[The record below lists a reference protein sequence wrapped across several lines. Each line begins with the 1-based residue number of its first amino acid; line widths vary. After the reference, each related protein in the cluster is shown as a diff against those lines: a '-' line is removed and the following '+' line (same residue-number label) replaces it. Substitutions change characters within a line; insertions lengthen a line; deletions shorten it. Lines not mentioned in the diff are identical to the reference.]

1 LLEIFEALTTLRENL
16 KRTMLTASGVMAA
29 TIAVVLL
36 ASIAIGV
43 RKDFT
48 EQVQELGVST
58 LIVIPGKFGESMPNF
73 NLGGASYLKR
83 EDSKRLL
90 KISGVT
96 RTACWTFV
104 GGGALYGDKQA
115 ASFLAATTPEW
126 FQIKKFTLQEGR
138 LLTLAD
144 DFRDVS
150 VIGSIA
156 KEGLFGKASA
166 LGKKI
171 NINGRT
177 YEVVG
182 VTEDKKQENSIM
194 SLGSFQNLIYIPY
207 AGLHKREPQ
216 SQTDR
221 ILIQIDS
228 RIEPVNILK
237 QLKSTLGE
245 RLDDNQFDI
254 LTEQDLLKVIY
265 KFTDILQWLLVG
277 LTGIALFVG
286 GIGIMNVML
295 LSVGERT
302 TEIGIRKATGAH
314 NRSIFLQFIA
324 ESIGIS
330 ILGSLAGLLFS
341 AFVCFLIDR
350 FTPIH
355 PIVTPLTIAGTL
367 FASLITGVVFGI
379 LPSMKAAKKDPVK
392 AIQNLN

>member
-1 LLEIFEALTTLRENL
+1 LLEILEALANLRENI
-16 KRTMLTASGVMAA
+16 KRTLLTASGVMAA
-29 TIAVVLL
+29 TIGVVLL
-36 ASIAIGV
+36 ASVAIGV

-48 EQVQELGVST
+48 EQVQELGVNT

-73 NLGGASYLKR
+73 NLGGASYLTYKDAKR
-83 EDSKRLL
+83 IEGVP
-90 KISGVT
+90 GVT

-104 GGGALYGDKQA
+104 GGGATYKGNQA
-115 ASFLAATTPEW
+115 ASFLAASSPEW
-126 FQIKKFTLQEGR
+126 FEIKKFTLQEGR
-138 LLTLAD
+138 LLTKAD

-156 KEGLFGKASA
+156 KEGLFGKDSA

-171 NINGRT
+171 NVNGRD

-194 SLGSFQNLIYIPY
+194 SMGSFQNLIYIPY
-207 AGLHKREPQ
+207 AGLHKREPK

-228 RIEPVNILK
+228 RIEPVSILK
-237 QLKSTLGE
+237 TLKSTFQQT
-245 RLDDNQFDI
+245 LDENQFDI

-265 KFTDILQWLLVG
+265 KFTDILQWLLIG
-277 LTGIALFVG
+277 LTTIALFIG

-302 TEIGIRKATGAH
+302 TEIGIRKATGA
-314 NRSIFLQFIA
+314 NSGSIFRQFIA

-330 ILGSLAGLLFS
+330 VIGSVAGLLFS
-341 AFVCFLIDR
+341 AGACWLIDR

-355 PIVTPLTIAGTL
+355 PIITWQTIGGTL
-367 FASLITGVVFGI
+367 MASMMTGMLFGI
-379 LPSMKAAKKDPVK
+379 LPSMRAAKKDPVR
-392 AIQNLN
+392 AIQNLS